1 MGDWFNIRRLLEP
14 IGNILPARAEAK
26 HDAKPED
33 PAAARVSLKE
43 THPRKARC
51 GLPESLKG
59 P

>member
-51 GLPESLKG
+51 GLPES
-59 P
+59 